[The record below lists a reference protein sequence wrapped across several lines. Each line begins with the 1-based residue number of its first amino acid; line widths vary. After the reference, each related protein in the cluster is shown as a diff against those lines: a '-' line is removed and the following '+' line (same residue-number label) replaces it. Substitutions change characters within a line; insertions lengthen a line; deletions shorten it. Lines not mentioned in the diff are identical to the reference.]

1 MPDMT
6 RKKAHADRSVEAAN
20 GVTRNTLPEKR
31 AMHRG
36 PLRPGDALVIVDMQ
50 NDFVSGSLA
59 VPGGGEVIAVLNRYI
74 DIFTRQRLPVI
85 ATRDWH
91 PLRHRSF
98 RESGGNWPAHCVAS
112 SAGAAFVPAL
122 ALPPDA
128 IVISKGTQTDREAYS
143 GFEGTDLDRQ
153 LRARGVSRLFIGGLA
168 TDYCV
173 LNTVL
178 DARRCGYDV
187 FLLADA
193 IRAVN
198 IGAGDGSRAE
208 AEMQRAGTVAVRID
222 AVAPEG
228 EPGAMASGQRR

>member
-6 RKKAHADRSVEAAN
+6 RDKAHADRSVEAAN
-20 GVTRNTLPEKR
+20 GDTRKTLPDQR
-31 AMHRG
+31 AKDR
-36 PLRPGDALVIVDMQ
+36 PLLRPGDALVIVDMQ

-59 VPGGGEVIAVLNRYI
+59 VPGGGEVIPVLNRYI
-74 DIFTRQRLPVI
+74 GIFARQNLPVI

-98 RESGGNWPAHCVAS
+98 RECGGDWPAHCVAS

-122 ALPPDA
+122 ALPADA

-153 LRARGVSRLFIGGLA
+153 LRARGVLRLFVGGLA

-173 LNTVL
+173 LNTVR
-178 DARRCGYDV
+178 DALAEGFEV
-187 FLLADA
+187 LLLADA
-193 IRAVN
+193 IRAVDVN
-198 IGAGDGSRAE
+198 AGDGTRAQG
-208 AEMQRAGTVAVRID
+208 EMQKLGARPIRYED
-222 AVAPEG
+222 LAP
-228 EPGAMASGQRR
+228 

>member
-6 RKKAHADRSVEAAN
+6 RNKARADRSAEAAS
-20 GVTRNTLPEKR
+20 GDTRNTLPDQR
-31 AMHRG
+31 SMDRG
-36 PLRPGDALVIVDMQ
+36 LLRPGDALVIVDMQ

-74 DIFTRQRLPVI
+74 DIFTRQRLPVF

-91 PLRHRSF
+91 PPDHLSF
-98 RESGGNWPAHCVAS
+98 RDYGGDWPAHCVAS
-112 SAGAAFVPAL
+112 SAGAAFVPTL
-122 ALPPDA
+122 TLPADA
-128 IVISKGTQTDREAYS
+128 IVISKGTRADREAYS
-143 GFEGTDLDRQ
+143 GFEGTDLDLQ
-153 LRARGVSRLFIGGLA
+153 LRARGVSRLFVGGLA

-198 IGAGDGSRAE
+198 IGAEDGSRAE
-208 AEMQRAGTVAVRID
+208 AEMLRAGTVAVRID
-222 AVAPEG
+222 AVAPESDR
-228 EPGAMASGQRR
+228 GAMASGQRR

>member
-1 MPDMT
+1 MT
-6 RKKAHADRSVEAAN
+6 RNKAHADRSVETSN
-20 GVTRNTLPEKR
+20 GDTRKTLPHQR
-31 AMHRG
+31 AIDRG
-36 PLRPGDALVIVDMQ
+36 LLRPGDALVIVDMQ

-59 VPGGGEVIAVLNRYI
+59 VPGGGEVTPVLNRYI
-74 DIFTRQRLPVI
+74 DIFTRQHLPVI

-91 PLRHRSF
+91 PPHHRSF
-98 RESGGNWPAHCVAS
+98 RESGGDWPAHCVAS

-143 GFEGTDLDRQ
+143 GFAGTDLDRQ
-153 LRARGVSRLFIGGLA
+153 LRARGVSRLFVGGLA

-187 FLLADA
+187 FLLADG

-198 IGAGDGSRAE
+198 IRAGDGSRAE
-208 AEMQRAGTVAVRID
+208 AKMQRAGTIAVRID
-222 AVAPEG
+222 AVAPEVKS
-228 EPGAMASGQRR
+228 GAMASGQHR